1 MEELDISGAKRD
13 KCTYFK
19 NLLTLYLIIII
30 FTSKSVYYKVYKVKK
45 IKEIF
50 FERNETFTMLY
61 SFDYIRKDMT
71 SLLAL
76 FLWITHW
83 LDFVSSL
90 RKIRVIIFLLHFLE
104 STFIM
109 SIFVYIYNIYT
120 ICVKYIYT
128 YVTQYLLQL
137 HIDIYVLTISEIDI

>member
-30 FTSKSVYYKVYKVKK
+30 FTSKSVYYKVKK

-76 FLWITHW
+76 FL
-83 LDFVSSL
+83 
-90 RKIRVIIFLLHFLE
+90 
-104 STFIM
+104 
-109 SIFVYIYNIYT
+109 
-120 ICVKYIYT
+120 
-128 YVTQYLLQL
+128 
-137 HIDIYVLTISEIDI
+137 